1 MSKISKESE
10 RIVTEKLLHTSNELE
25 DKIVYA
31 MCGIPASGKTTY
43 VEAQIKEGN
52 FPKTAFILNPDLVM
66 ESLPEYINDLKEK
79 DAEKAFLK
87 WEIPSRTLAYK
98 LFHKARENGKTII
111 VDMGCAR
118 EENHQMLLLLKEDG
132 YKILMTH
139 VKCDVDTAIKRTDK
153 RERHTP
159 AEMIYRR
166 LNTLE
171 ALIPQYQMLAEEFT
185 EIETSGKF

>member
-1 MSKISKESE
+1 M
-10 RIVTEKLLHTSNELE
+10 
-25 DKIVYA
+25 
-31 MCGIPASGKTTY
+31 
-43 VEAQIKEGN
+43 
-52 FPKTAFILNPDLVM
+52 
-66 ESLPEYINDLKEK
+66 
-79 DAEKAFLK
+79 KAFLK

-98 LFHKARENGKTII
+98 LFHKARENSKTII

-132 YKILMTH
+132 YKIFMTH
-139 VKCDVDTAIKRTDK
+139 IKCDVDTAIERTDK

-171 ALIPQYQMLAEEFT
+171 ALIPQYKALTEEFV
-185 EIETSGKF
+185 EIDTSGKL